1 MTNNAPSAWKMEQAF
16 AALQSA
22 RARIAQ
28 DERLIDDA
36 TGEILDVERL
46 EGDAIALLHQ
56 TLRAAAEADAMAKL
70 ADDRMDNLKARRDRY
85 KRRAEAM
92 RGAAFAAM
100 DVLEL
105 QRVELPDLTASLAK
119 GVAQIVITDEASLP
133 EAYIRLVPEQ
143 RAPDKAAIAASLKAG
158 IAVPGVELSNSLP
171 KLQIRTK

>member
-1 MTNNAPSAWKMEQAF
+1 MSNNAPSAWKMEQAF
-16 AALQSA
+16 SALQSA

-70 ADDRMDNLKARRDRY
+70 ADDRMDAMKARRDRY
-85 KRRAEAM
+85 KARAEAM

-105 QRVELPDLTASLAK
+105 PRVELPDLTASMAR
-119 GVAQIVITDEASLP
+119 GSPQVVITNEAALAD
-133 EAYIRLVPEQ
+133 AYVRVVPEQ

-158 IAVPGVELSNSLP
+158 IAVAGAELSNSLP
-171 KLQIRTK
+171 KLQIRVK